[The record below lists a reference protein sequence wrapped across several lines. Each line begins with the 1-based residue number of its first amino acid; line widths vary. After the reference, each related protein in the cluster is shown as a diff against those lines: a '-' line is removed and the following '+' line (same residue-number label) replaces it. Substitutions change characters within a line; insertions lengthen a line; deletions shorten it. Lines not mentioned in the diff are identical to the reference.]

1 MSSPIQL
8 QVFPFGGPFTRSRIG
23 VVVSSTP
30 NSMFVDV
37 GDTVLETA
45 FLLPF
50 TATTVAPPAAG
61 TVVQLVCQDSSW
73 VAVGRVVGA
82 GSNAILNPSFEDS
95 PPGAQP
101 ANWFSG
107 DAVGTAVAMT
117 VDIADAPDGDL
128 AARVTTSVTAVHI
141 LYSSPIAVNAGD
153 VWSLSAYAGGDY
165 SGGPPTADAG
175 IVALWFANATDLW
188 PTTSSP
194 DTLAV
199 QVLDIPQYPPF
210 TALYANV
217 TAPVSGFMR
226 VALRSDLVAGQ
237 ALVWDQVVARKA

>member
-1 MSSPIQL
+1 MSSPVWAL
-8 QVFPFGGPFTRSRIG
+8 PSPFEGPFTRSRIG

-61 TVVQLVCQDSSW
+61 TVVQVICQDSSW
-73 VAVGRVVGA
+73 IAVGRVVGA

-95 PPGAQP
+95 PAGAQP

-107 DAVGTAVAMT
+107 DAVGMAVAMT
-117 VDIADAPDGDL
+117 VDIDGAPDGDL
-128 AARVTTSVTAVHI
+128 AARVTTSTTAVHI
-141 LYSSPIAVNAGD
+141 LYSSPIAVDAGD
-153 VWSLSAYAGGDY
+153 VWSLSAYVGGDY
-165 SGGPPTADAG
+165 GGGAPTADAG
-175 IVALWFANATDLW
+175 IVALWFANSTDLW

-194 DTLAV
+194 DILAV
-199 QVLDIPQYPPF
+199 QVMDVPQYPPF
-210 TALYANV
+210 TPLFANV

-226 VALRSDLVAGQ
+226 VALRSDLTAGQ
-237 ALVWDQVVARKA
+237 ALIWDNVVARKA